1 MSLKLTRRGPHHSL
15 LLELRHSGGTIL
27 GQASIPLCRLLGAL
41 SYTLLYVN
49 LHPSNPKTP
58 PISLELQ
65 ARIVSEISKPAINLL
80 GYPGEDRD
88 LIRMDT
94 QETFIGQFLQ
104 GREGVEVDAE
114 VLRVCSAS
122 SASGNAD

>member
-1 MSLKLTRRGPHHSL
+1 MSLKLTRRGPNHSL
-15 LLELRHSGGTIL
+15 LLELRNSGGTSL
-27 GQASIPLCRLLGAL
+27 GQASIPLSRLLGAL
-41 SYTLLYVN
+41 SPTLLYVK

-58 PISLELQ
+58 PITLELQ
-65 ARIVSEISKPAINLL
+65 ARVVSAISKPAINLL
-80 GYPGEDRD
+80 GYLGEDRD

-104 GREGVEVDAE
+104 EREGVEVDAE

-122 SASGNAD
+122 GNAD